1 MAGLVVLSYLILS
14 NQLLGVGNARWFGSG
29 RYTAFA
35 MFAIF
40 VVTAGAGYLV
50 WRSYRDAQSFDAL
63 LRQLDIAAKGDPAPV
78 CVPEDSSLY
87 AASKAVSDIG
97 AHLQESVAAQMKSE
111 RMKLDLITNVSH
123 DLKTPLTSII
133 GYLDLLEKQDDLPAG
148 TRDYVLILRQKSERL
163 ATTVADL
170 FTLAKATSGSEA
182 LAIEPLDLVMA
193 VRQTLG
199 DMNDSIRHTGVPVKA
214 TMPESAI
221 VQADSGKLYRVLQ
234 NILDNALR
242 YSLVGTR
249 IYLEVSRGDI
259 ATRLTLTNT
268 ASYEMNFAPDDV
280 LQRFVRGD
288 ASRTTEG
295 SGLGLSIAQSFM
307 QNFGGGL
314 EVGVQGD
321 TFTVTLTFPG
331 SAAAGN
337 GAAPAARMEVFG
349 TAETCGE
356 NDGGD
361 TEHAA
366 EPDALPCTPA
376 DVSGADTNKA
386 RGACATAPETPEPC
400 GVSTA
405 SRTPRLCRKHP
416 QARPAQWKAHTPP
429 AGRTARTAVPRTAKL
444 RPFPIKRPQPPLLRL
459 KQPRRR
465 NQKSRRLRKAC
476 RLLKQRKTAAPPP
489 PFPLPGGG
497 TVGVK
502 SIEPPNT
509 KHKTQ
514 KRSRIS

>member
-1 MAGLVVLSYLILS
+1 MYGALIGTHRASTHFCASLILP
-14 NQLLGVGNARWFGSG
+14 QRA
-29 RYTAFA
+29 T
-35 MFAIF
+35 
-40 VVTAGAGYLV
+40 
-50 WRSYRDAQSFDAL
+50 
-63 LRQLDIAAKGDPAPV
+63 PAPV

-295 SGLGLSIAQSFM
+295 SGLGLSIAQSF
-307 QNFGGGL
+307 
-314 EVGVQGD
+314 
-321 TFTVTLTFPG
+321 
-331 SAAAGN
+331 
-337 GAAPAARMEVFG
+337 
-349 TAETCGE
+349 
-356 NDGGD
+356 
-361 TEHAA
+361 
-366 EPDALPCTPA
+366 
-376 DVSGADTNKA
+376 
-386 RGACATAPETPEPC
+386 
-400 GVSTA
+400 
-405 SRTPRLCRKHP
+405 
-416 QARPAQWKAHTPP
+416 
-429 AGRTARTAVPRTAKL
+429 
-444 RPFPIKRPQPPLLRL
+444 
-459 KQPRRR
+459 
-465 NQKSRRLRKAC
+465 
-476 RLLKQRKTAAPPP
+476 
-489 PFPLPGGG
+489 
-497 TVGVK
+497 
-502 SIEPPNT
+502 
-509 KHKTQ
+509 
-514 KRSRIS
+514 SRISAAGWRSAYRATRSP

>member
-1 MAGLVVLSYLILS
+1 
-14 NQLLGVGNARWFGSG
+14 
-29 RYTAFA
+29 
-35 MFAIF
+35 
-40 VVTAGAGYLV
+40 
-50 WRSYRDAQSFDAL
+50 
-63 LRQLDIAAKGDPAPV
+63 
-78 CVPEDSSLY
+78 
-87 AASKAVSDIG
+87 
-97 AHLQESVAAQMKSE
+97 
-111 RMKLDLITNVSH
+111 
-123 DLKTPLTSII
+123 
-133 GYLDLLEKQDDLPAG
+133 
-148 TRDYVLILRQKSERL
+148 
-163 ATTVADL
+163 
-170 FTLAKATSGSEA
+170 
-182 LAIEPLDLVMA
+182 MA

-337 GAAPAARMEVFG
+337 GAAPARQ
-349 TAETCGE
+349 
-356 NDGGD
+356 DGG
-361 TEHAA
+361 
-366 EPDALPCTPA
+366 
-376 DVSGADTNKA
+376 VRNSGDLRRK
-386 RGACATAPETPEPC
+386 RRRRYGACGGAGCTALYARRRIRC
-400 GVSTA
+400 GYEQGPRGVRRSAGNTGTVRRLHRHPGHRACAKSTRRHVQR
-405 SRTPRLCRKHP
+405 SEKRTRLR
-416 QARPAQWKAHTPP
+416 Q
-429 AGRTARTAVPRTAKL
+429 AGRYGRL
-444 RPFPIKRPQPPLLRL
+444 FPV
-459 KQPRRR
+459 RRSCGLFR
-465 NQKSRRLRKAC
+465 
-476 RLLKQRKTAAPPP
+476 
-489 PFPLPGGG
+489 
-497 TVGVK
+497 
-502 SIEPPNT
+502 
-509 KHKTQ
+509 
-514 KRSRIS
+514 